1 MKLISKVERTIAFR
15 YLKPKKKEGFLKV
28 ISIFSFTGIAL
39 GVAIL
44 IIVMSVM
51 SGFRT
56 ELINKILGFNPHII
70 IKPYDKKINKEDIN
84 KLDEIKKSISR
95 IAFTFSGQG
104 ILINRENT
112 TGILVRSYLQ
122 NDIDKIDLIKNG
134 IIDGS
139 LNSFNKNTISIGK
152 ELAISMDLLVGD
164 EITLMST
171 SNLQTP
177 FGNLPLQEKFK
188 ISSIFSTGLAE
199 FDQNVI
205 FMPFENANSLFEIS
219 DMDIDLEI
227 FLNKPDK
234 VQLIKQNV
242 QKIFSNHYVYTWEDL
257 NKSFFGAL
265 KVERNVMF
273 IILTLI
279 IIVAAF
285 NIISGLTILVKNKT
299 KEIAILRTLGISKT
313 SIAKIFF
320 IIGFTIGFLAT
331 ITGVTI
337 GILFSYYIEEIRV
350 LITSIFNIRLFPE
363 EIYFLSQM
371 PSEINLGYIIIIS
384 LFSLL
389 ITFLATIFPSLSAA
403 KLDPIKALKYE

>member
-1 MKLISKVERTIAFR
+1 MISKIERIIAFR

-51 SGFRT
+51 NGFRT

-70 IKPYDKKINKEDIN
+70 VKPYNNKINKED
-84 KLDEIKKSISR
+84 LDNLDVLKENVLR
-95 IAFTFSGQG
+95 TAFTFSGQAI
-104 ILINRENT
+104 ILSKKNT
-112 TGILVRSYLQ
+112 TGILVRSYLE
-122 NDIDKIDLIKNG
+122 NEIDKIDLIKNG

-139 LNSFNKNTISIGK
+139 LNSFGKNTISIGK
-152 ELAISMDLLVGD
+152 ELAISLDLIVGD

-177 FGNLPLQEKFK
+177 FGNLPLQEKFT
-188 ISSIFSTGLAE
+188 ISSVFTTGLAE
-199 FDQNVI
+199 FDHNVI
-205 FMPFENANSLFEIS
+205 FMPFGNAKSLFELS

-227 FLNKPDK
+227 FLKKPDNA
-234 VQLIKQNV
+234 QLVKEKV
-242 QKIFSNHYVYTWEDL
+242 QKIFSNHYVYSWADL

-299 KEIAILRTLGISKT
+299 REIAILRTLGISKN
-313 SIAKIFF
+313 SIAKVFF
-320 IIGFTIGFLAT
+320 LTGFTIGLLAT

-371 PSEINLGYIIIIS
+371 PSEINFGYILVIS

-403 KLDPIKALKYE
+403 KLDPIMALKYE

>member
-1 MKLISKVERTIAFR
+1 MISKIERSIAFR

-51 SGFRT
+51 NGFRT
-56 ELINKILGFNPHII
+56 ELINKILGFSPHIVV
-70 IKPYDKKINKEDIN
+70 KPYDNKIEKRDVE
-84 KLDEIKKSISR
+84 KLDIVKNNISR
-95 IAFTFSGQG
+95 TAFTFSGQA
-104 ILINRENT
+104 ILINKQNT
-112 TGILVRSYLQ
+112 TGVMVRSYLED
-122 NDIDKIDLIKNG
+122 NIDKIDLIKKG

-139 LNSFNKNTISIGK
+139 LISFNKNTISIGK
-152 ELAISMDLLVGD
+152 ELAISLNLVVDD

-177 FGNLPLQEKFK
+177 FGNLPLQDKFK
-188 ISSIFSTGLAE
+188 ISSVFSTGLAE

-205 FMPFENANSLFEIS
+205 IMPFENANSLFELS
-219 DMDIDLEI
+219 DEDINLEI
-227 FLNKPDK
+227 FLKKPDK
-234 VQLIKQNV
+234 VQIVKKNIQE
-242 QKIFSNHYVYTWEDL
+242 IFNNYYVYSWADL

-299 KEIAILRTLGISKT
+299 KEIAILRTLGISRA

-320 IIGFTIGFLAT
+320 LTGFTIGLLAT
-331 ITGVTI
+331 LTGVTV

-350 LITSIFNIRLFPE
+350 LITSLFNIRLFPE

-371 PSEINLGYIIIIS
+371 PSEINIGYISIIS
-384 LFSLL
+384 FFSLL

>member
-1 MKLISKVERTIAFR
+1 M
-15 YLKPKKKEGFLKV
+15 
-28 ISIFSFTGIAL
+28 
-39 GVAIL
+39 
-44 IIVMSVM
+44 
-51 SGFRT
+51 
-56 ELINKILGFNPHII
+56 
-70 IKPYDKKINKEDIN
+70 
-84 KLDEIKKSISR
+84 
-95 IAFTFSGQG
+95 
-104 ILINRENT
+104 
-112 TGILVRSYLQ
+112 RSYLQ
-122 NDIDKIDLIKNG
+122 NDLDKIDLIKNG

-164 EITLMST
+164 EISLMST

-177 FGNLPLQEKFK
+177 FGNLPLQEKFT

-205 FMPFENANSLFEIS
+205 FIPFENANSLFETS
-219 DMDIDLEI
+219 DTDIDQEI

-234 VQLIKQNV
+234 AQLIKQKI
-242 QKIFSNHYVYTWEDL
+242 QKIFSDHYVYTWEDL

-299 KEIAILRTLGISKT
+299 KEIAILRTIGISKN
-313 SIAKIFF
+313 SIAKVFF
-320 IIGFTIGFLAT
+320 IIGFTIGLLAT

-350 LITSIFNIRLFPE
+350 LITTIFNIRLFPE

-371 PSEINLGYIIIIS
+371 PSEINLSYIILIFI
-384 LFSLL
+384 FSLL
-389 ITFLATIFPSLSAA
+389 ITFLATIFPSL
-403 KLDPIKALKYE
+403 

>member
-1 MKLISKVERTIAFR
+1 MR
-15 YLKPKKKEGFLKV
+15 PKKKEGFLKV
-28 ISIFSFTGIAL
+28 ISVFSFTGIAL

-51 SGFRT
+51 NGFRT

-70 IKPYDKKINKEDIN
+70 VKPYDKIIKKEDIN
-84 KLDEIKKSISR
+84 NLANLEENILRTSL
-95 IAFTFSGQG
+95 TFNGQG
-104 ILINRENT
+104 ILINKENT
-112 TGILVRSYLQ
+112 TGILVRSYKQ
-122 NDIDKIDLIKNG
+122 DEIGKIDLIRKG

-139 LNSFNKNTISIGK
+139 LNLFKKDTVSIGK
-152 ELAISMDLLVGD
+152 ELAISLNLIVDD

-177 FGNLPLQEKFK
+177 FGNLPLQDKFK

-205 FMPFENANSLFEIS
+205 FMPFENANSLFELS

-227 FLNKPDK
+227 FLKKPEK
-234 VQLIKQNV
+234 VEVFKKEV
-242 QKIFSNHYVYTWEDL
+242 QKIFDDYYVYSWADL

-299 KEIAILRTLGISKT
+299 KEIAILRTLGVSKN

-320 IIGFTIGFLAT
+320 LTGFTIGLLAT
-331 ITGVTI
+331 VTGVTI
-337 GILFSYYIEEIRV
+337 GLLFSYYIEEIRI

-371 PSEINLGYIIIIS
+371 PSEINLSYILIIS

-389 ITFLATIFPSLSAA
+389 ITFFATIFPSLSAA
-403 KLDPIKALKYE
+403 RLDPIKALKYE

>member
-1 MKLISKVERTIAFR
+1 MISKIERIIAFR
-15 YLKPKKKEGFLKV
+15 YLKPKKKEGFLRV

-51 SGFRT
+51 NGFRT

-70 IKPYDKKINKEDIN
+70 VKPYDKKINKEDISN
-84 KLDEIKKSISR
+84 LNVLKENISR
-95 IAFTFSGQG
+95 TAFTFSGHA
-104 ILINRENT
+104 ILINKENT
-112 TGILVRSYLQ
+112 TGILVRSYFQ
-122 NDIDKIDLIKNG
+122 DDIDKIDLIKNG
-134 IIDGS
+134 IVDGS
-139 LNSFNKNTISIGK
+139 LNSFNKNTISVGK
-152 ELAISMDLLVGD
+152 ELAIILGLIVGE

-177 FGNLPLQEKFK
+177 FGNLPLQEKF
-188 ISSIFSTGLAE
+188 IVSSVFSTGLIE

-205 FMPFENANSLFEIS
+205 FMPFENANSLFELS
-219 DMDIDLEI
+219 EMDIDLEI

-234 VQLIKQNV
+234 VELVKEKI
-242 QKIFSNHYVYTWEDL
+242 QKIFSDHYVYSWADL

-299 KEIAILRTLGISKT
+299 KEIAILRTLGISKN
-313 SIAKIFF
+313 SITKIFF
-320 IIGFTIGFLAT
+320 LTGFTIGLLAT
-331 ITGVTI
+331 ITGVII

-350 LITSIFNIRLFPE
+350 LITSVFNIRLFPE

-371 PSEINLGYIIIIS
+371 PSEINLGYIFIIS
-384 LFSLL
+384 FFSLL

-403 KLDPIKALKYE
+403 RLDPIKALKYE

>member
-1 MKLISKVERTIAFR
+1 MISKLERTIAFR
-15 YLKPKKKEGFLKV
+15 YLKPKKKEGFLKI

-39 GVAIL
+39 GVSIL

-51 SGFRT
+51 NGFRT
-56 ELINKILGFNPHII
+56 ELINKILGFNPHIVV
-70 IKPYDKKINKEDIN
+70 KPYQKKINN
-84 KLDEIKKSISR
+84 KLLESLNISKLDISR
-95 IAFTFSGQG
+95 TAFTFSGQG
-104 ILINRENT
+104 ILINKENT
-112 TGILVRSYLQ
+112 IGLLIRSYV
-122 NDIDKIDLIKNG
+122 NNEINKIKLINNG

-139 LNSFNKNTISIGK
+139 LNSFNKDTISIGE
-152 ELAISMDLLVGD
+152 ELAISLNLIVGD
-164 EITLMST
+164 EVTIMST
-171 SNLQTP
+171 ANLETP
-177 FGNLPLQEKFK
+177 FGNLPIQEKFK

-199 FDQNVI
+199 FDQNVVFI
-205 FMPFENANSLFEIS
+205 PFENANTLFELT
-219 DMDIDLEI
+219 DTDIDLEI
-227 FLNKPDK
+227 FLKRPDNVHK
-234 VQLIKQNV
+234 VKKQIQN
-242 QKIFSNHYVYTWEDL
+242 IFSDHYVYSWADL

-299 KEIAILRTLGISKT
+299 KEIAILRTLGISKA

-320 IIGFTIGFLAT
+320 ITGFTIGFLAT
-331 ITGVTI
+331 VTGVTM
-337 GILFSYYIEEIRV
+337 GVLFSYYIEEIRI

-371 PSEINLGYIIIIS
+371 PSEINLGYIVIIS
-384 LFSLL
+384 FFSLL

-403 KLDPIKALKYE
+403 NLDPIKALKYE

>member
-1 MKLISKVERTIAFR
+1 MISKIERIIAFR

-51 SGFRT
+51 NGFRT

-70 IKPYDKKINKEDIN
+70 VKPYDKKINKDDLN
-84 KLDEIKKSISR
+84 KLTNLNDEILR
-95 IAFTFSGQG
+95 TTFTFSGQG

-112 TGILVRSYLQ
+112 TGILVRSYNQ
-122 NDIDKIDLIKNG
+122 NEIRKIDLIRTG

-139 LNSFNKNTISIGK
+139 LDSFKKNTISIGK
-152 ELAISMDLLVGD
+152 ELAISLDLILGD
-164 EITLMST
+164 VITLMST

-205 FMPFENANSLFEIS
+205 FMPFENANSLFELS
-219 DMDIDLEI
+219 DIDIDLEI
-227 FLNKPDK
+227 FLNEPDK
-234 VQLIKQNV
+234 VELIKNKV
-242 QKIFSNHYVYTWEDL
+242 QKIFSDHYVYSWADL

-299 KEIAILRTLGISKT
+299 KEIAILRTLGISKK

-320 IIGFTIGFLAT
+320 LIGFTIGLLAT
-331 ITGVTI
+331 TTGVLI
-337 GILFSYYIEEIRV
+337 GILFSYYIEEIRI
-350 LITSIFNIRLFPE
+350 LITSVFNIRLFPE

-371 PSEINLGYIIIIS
+371 PSEINLSYILIIS
-384 LFSLL
+384 FFSLI
-389 ITFLATIFPSLSAA
+389 ITFFATIFPSLSAA
-403 KLDPIKALKYE
+403 RLDPIKALKYE